1 MTDEGSRALPR
12 LLADSGYRSATRTQE
27 WTEVLIWRDSE
38 RWLGRGPDWS
48 SALHDAL
55 AQMFPSTAARL
66 LFERFRDGLPEA
78 PRAAQPTAVATSVAT
93 TSVATTSVATTPV
106 VTPAAAVHPQPAAP
120 EPAAEPD
127 PPRSSPIVGRIQLPT
142 YPAAAVA
149 EARETLE
156 EILRDIQ
163 DMRPDFAL
171 MSPRYQKVYMLA
183 WISRARG
190 FDEQFQGEHKI
201 TVLVRRIAHE
211 LTNLSKI
218 LWPGSVQALQMNA
231 QPSCVVAEL
240 GLKTLHAPKTWAE
253 AHEFVQ
259 GHRERALAS
268 EVTVDDY
275 GWADRPRKSPPG
287 PPRALL
293 REAQRAI
300 EAIAGN
306 VTDPPPRHL
315 ITPPEELPNDQLDA
329 LVRHAQALREIRRFI
344 AADEPETWGAV
355 MGRLRWLGG
364 RLGDRLPQLR
374 RWLDPE
380 FLPPPERIKSGPSA
394 DQVRAQQ
401 SAVRAERDALAAGT
415 PDDAALIAW
424 LTRAFDAHNTPEIA
438 ALVQPLRARIDALRP
453 DQFEDRRLRRRI
465 TGLHDVLKQGE
476 LGTLPPEPDDEQD
489 GDDADVDADDPG
501 THLFDQVRP
510 KVEGKRVLFVSNRE
524 DPDLK
529 TKLEHSLGL
538 EITWCDGNARK
549 VQAQC
554 ESIARHSYD
563 YVLIATG
570 FQAHNIDGILARAAR
585 GSAVPYVRV
594 FKGRPL
600 AVARALA
607 RTLGVASAA

>member
-1 MTDEGSRALPR
+1 MHDDGARWLPKF
-12 LLADSGYRSATRTQE
+12 LADSGYRHATYTHQ
-27 WTEVLIWRDSE
+27 WTEVLIWRDTE
-38 RWLGRGPDWS
+38 RWLGRGSDRD
-48 SALHDAL
+48 SALEDAL
-55 AQMFPSTAARL
+55 TQMFPSAAARQ
-66 LFERFRDGLPEA
+66 LFDRFRDGL
-78 PRAAQPTAVATSVAT
+78 AQE
-93 TSVATTSVATTPV
+93 
-106 VTPAAAVHPQPAAP
+106 PARPQPAPVSAPVSAEVIPPPPPTPTPTPAPAP
-120 EPAAEPD
+120 EPEL
-127 PPRSSPIVGRIQLPT
+127 PRSPIVGRIQLPT

-156 EILRDIQ
+156 EILKDIQ

-183 WISRARG
+183 WISRARS

-211 LTNLSKI
+211 LTNLSKT

-231 QPSCVVAEL
+231 VPACVVAEL

-259 GHRERALAS
+259 NHRERAMTS
-268 EVTVDDY
+268 EVPVDDY
-275 GWADRPRKSPPG
+275 GWADRPRKAPPG
-287 PPRALL
+287 PPRTLL
-293 REAQRAI
+293 REAQRAV

-315 ITPPEELPNDQLDA
+315 TTPPEELPNDQLDA
-329 LVRHAQALREIRRFI
+329 LVKHAQALRDVRRFI
-344 AADEPETWGAV
+344 AAEEPETWGAV
-355 MGRLRWLGG
+355 MGRLRWLAG
-364 RLGDRLPQLR
+364 RLGERLPQLR

-380 FLPPPERIKSGPSA
+380 FIPPPERAKTGPSA
-394 DQVRAQQ
+394 DQVRQQ
-401 SAVRAERDALAAGT
+401 QAAVRAERDALASVDGF
-415 PDDAALIAW
+415 DDETLLAFLG
-424 LTRAFDAHNTPEIA
+424 RAFDAHNTPEVASLI
-438 ALVQPLRARIDALRP
+438 QPIRPRIDALRP
-453 DQFEDRRLRRRI
+453 DLFEDRRMRRRL
-465 TGLHDVLKQGE
+465 TGLQDVLKRGE
-476 LGTLPPEPDDEQD
+476 LGVLPTDSDHDTEEENDD
-489 GDDADVDADDPG
+489 VDDPG
-501 THLFDQVRP
+501 AHLVAQVRP

-529 TKLEHSLGL
+529 SKLEESLGL
-538 EITWCDGNARK
+538 DITWCDGNARK

-554 ESIARHSYD
+554 ESISRHSYD

-585 GSAVPYVRV
+585 ASTIPYVRV

>member
-1 MTDEGSRALPR
+1 MHDDGSRSLPKF
-12 LLADSGYRSATRTQE
+12 LADSGYRSATHTHQ
-27 WTEVLIWRDSE
+27 WTEVLIWRDTE
-38 RWLGRGPDWS
+38 RWLGRGPD
-48 SALHDAL
+48 AAAAMQDAL

-66 LFERFRDGLPEA
+66 LFERFRDGLPARAELETARA
-78 PRAAQPTAVATSVAT
+78 PISAPPPAP
-93 TSVATTSVATTPV
+93 
-106 VTPAAAVHPQPAAP
+106 PAAPAEPQPPPAAP
-120 EPAAEPD
+120 EVE
-127 PPRSSPIVGRIQLPT
+127 PPRSPAIVGHIKLPS

-156 EILRDIQ
+156 EILKDIH

-190 FDEQFQGEHKI
+190 YDEQFPGEHKI
-201 TVLVRRIAHE
+201 TILVRRIAHE

-231 QPSCVVAEL
+231 QPSCVVGEL
-240 GLKTLHAPKTWAE
+240 GLKTLHVPKTWVE

-259 GHRERALAS
+259 NHRERAMS
-268 EVTVDDY
+268 SDVPVDDY
-275 GWADRPRKSPPG
+275 GWADRPRKTPPG

-293 REAQRAI
+293 REAQRAV
-300 EAIAGN
+300 EAIAGV

-315 ITPPEELPNDQLDA
+315 TTPPEELPADQLEA
-329 LVRHAQALREIRRFI
+329 LVRHAQTLREIRRFI

-355 MGRLRWLGG
+355 MGRMRWLAG
-364 RLGDRLPQLR
+364 RLGDRVPQLR

-380 FLPPPERIKSGPSA
+380 FVPPPERTKSGPTA
-394 DQVRAQQ
+394 EQIRQQ
-401 SAVRAERDALAAGT
+401 QTAVRAERDALVASGA
-415 PDDAALIAW
+415 PDDAALLAF
-424 LTRAFDAHNTPEIA
+424 LSKAFDAHNTPEVA
-438 ALVQPLRARIDALRP
+438 ALVQPLRARLEALRP
-453 DQFEDRRLRRRI
+453 EQFEDRRLRRRLGGLLDLLRRGE
-465 TGLHDVLKQGE
+465 TGTAPSEPEEDLDDV
-476 LGTLPPEPDDEQD
+476 
-489 GDDADVDADDPG
+489 DVDTDADDPG
-501 THLFDQVRP
+501 AHLVGQVRP
-510 KVEGKRVLFVSNRE
+510 KVEGKRALFVSNRE

-529 TKLEHSLGL
+529 AKLESSLGL

-570 FQAHNIDGILARAAR
+570 FQAHNIDGILARSSR
-585 GSAVPYVRV
+585 GSGVPYVRV

-607 RTLGVASAA
+607 RTLGLATAA

>member
-1 MTDEGSRALPR
+1 MHDDGARWLPKY
-12 LLADSGYRSATRTQE
+12 LADSGYRHAMYTHQ
-27 WTEVLIWRDSE
+27 WTEVLIWRDAE
-38 RWLGRGPDWS
+38 RWLGRGPDRD
-48 SALHDAL
+48 SALEDAL
-55 AQMFPSTAARL
+55 SQMFPSAAARQ
-66 LFERFRDGLPEA
+66 LFERYRDGLPDSA
-78 PRAAQPTAVATSVAT
+78 RAEPPAPTAAPVASESISAPP
-93 TSVATTSVATTPV
+93 S
-106 VTPAAAVHPQPAAP
+106 AP
-120 EPAAEPD
+120 EPEQ
-127 PPRSSPIVGRIQLPT
+127 PRSPIVGRIQLPT

-156 EILRDIQ
+156 EILKDIQ

-171 MSPRYQKVYMLA
+171 MSPRHQKVYMLA
-183 WISRARG
+183 WISRARS

-211 LTNLSKI
+211 LTNLSKT

-231 QPSCVVAEL
+231 VPACVVTEL

-259 GHRERALAS
+259 NHRERALTS
-268 EVTVDDY
+268 EVPVDDY
-275 GWADRPRKSPPG
+275 GWADRPRKTPPG

-293 REAQRAI
+293 REAQRAV

-315 ITPPEELPNDQLDA
+315 TTPPEELPSEQLDA
-329 LVRHAQALREIRRFI
+329 LVKHAQSLREIRRFI
-344 AADEPETWGAV
+344 AAEDPETWGAV
-355 MGRLRWLGG
+355 MGRLRWLAG

-380 FLPPPERIKSGPSA
+380 FVPPPERAKTGPSA
-394 DQVRAQQ
+394 EQVRQQ
-401 SAVRAERDALAAGT
+401 QAAVRAERDALLAGE
-415 PDDAALIAW
+415 PDDEALLAF
-424 LTRAFDAHNTPEIA
+424 LTRAFDAHNTPEVA
-438 ALVQPLRARIDALRP
+438 ALVQPIRARIEALRP
-453 DQFEDRRLRRRI
+453 DLFEDRRLRRRL
-465 TGLHDVLKQGE
+465 TGLHDVLKRGE
-476 LGTLPPEPDDEQD
+476 LGTLPSDS
-489 GDDADVDADDPG
+489 ADDLEEEETDEVEDPG
-501 THLFDQVRP
+501 AHLFAQVRP

-529 TKLEHSLGL
+529 SKLEDSLGL
-538 EITWCDGNARK
+538 DITWCDGNARK

-607 RTLGVASAA
+607 RTLGVATAA

>member
-1 MTDEGSRALPR
+1 MHDDGARWLPKF
-12 LLADSGYRSATRTQE
+12 LADSGYRHAMYTHQ
-27 WTEVLIWRDSE
+27 WTEVLIWRDAE
-38 RWLGRGPDWS
+38 RWLGRGPDRD
-48 SALHDAL
+48 SALEDAL
-55 AQMFPSTAARL
+55 TQMFPSAAARQ
-66 LFERFRDGLPEA
+66 LFDRFREGLQEPARPQSA
-78 PRAAQPTAVATSVAT
+78 PVS
-93 TSVATTSVATTPV
+93 
-106 VTPAAAVHPQPAAP
+106 AAVSAEVIPVPPASP
-120 EPAAEPD
+120 EPEL
-127 PPRSSPIVGRIQLPT
+127 PRSPIVGRIQLPT

-156 EILRDIQ
+156 EILKDIQ

-183 WISRARG
+183 WISRARS

-211 LTNLSKI
+211 LTNLSKT

-231 QPSCVVAEL
+231 VPACVVTEL

-259 GHRERALAS
+259 NHRERAMTS
-268 EVTVDDY
+268 EVPVDDY
-275 GWADRPRKSPPG
+275 GWADRPRKTPPG
-287 PPRALL
+287 PPRTVL

-300 EAIAGN
+300 ESIAGN

-315 ITPPEELPNDQLDA
+315 TTPPEELPNDQLDA
-329 LVRHAQALREIRRFI
+329 LVKHAQALRDIRRFI
-344 AADEPETWGAV
+344 AAEDPETWGAV
-355 MGRLRWLGG
+355 MGRLRWLAG
-364 RLGDRLPQLR
+364 RLGERLPQLR

-380 FLPPPERIKSGPSA
+380 FIPPPERAKTGPSA
-394 DQVRAQQ
+394 DQVRQQ
-401 SAVRAERDALAAGT
+401 QAAVRAERDALVAADSF
-415 PDDAALIAW
+415 DDEVLLAFLG
-424 LTRAFDAHNTPEIA
+424 RAFDAHNTPEVA
-438 ALVQPLRARIDALRP
+438 SLVQPIRPRIDALRP
-453 DQFEDRRLRRRI
+453 DLFEDRRMRRRL
-465 TGLHDVLKQGE
+465 TGLQDVIKRGE
-476 LGTLPPEPDDEQD
+476 LGVLPSDGEGDLEEETDD
-489 GDDADVDADDPG
+489 VDDPG
-501 THLFDQVRP
+501 AHLVAQVRP

-529 TKLEHSLGL
+529 SKLEESLGL
-538 EITWCDGNARK
+538 DITWCDGNARK

-554 ESIARHSYD
+554 ESISRHSYD

-585 GSAVPYVRV
+585 ASAIPYVRV

-607 RTLGVASAA
+607 RSLGVATAA